1 MMDSRLVKLSSTSL
15 NSKSLALI
23 AVIVLAVIASGGY
36 VSGMFG
42 RSCSHCQTVD
52 VQIIGGVGVG
62 TVDTFVPD
70 NFTVTAGNNVT
81 LAISNTDDNTH
92 GIAIPQFGV
101 KNTLIL
107 PGDTARIWFIAN
119 ETGIFRYSE
128 PPGDCKGG
136 YGGVCNSVQH
146 MWGYINVV
154 SP

>member
-1 MMDSRLVKLSSTSL
+1 M
-15 NSKSLALI
+15 NSKSLALV
-23 AVIVLAVIASGGY
+23 AVVVLAVIASGGY
-36 VSGMFG
+36 LSGMFG
-42 RSCSHCQTVD
+42 GANSCHNCATVD

-70 NFTVTAGNNVT
+70 NFTVTLGKNVT

-92 GIAIPQFGV
+92 GIEIPQFGV

-119 ETGIFRYSE
+119 ETGTFRYSE
-128 PPGDCKGG
+128 PAGDCKGG
-136 YGGVCNSVQH
+136 YEGVCNSVQH
-146 MWGYINVV
+146 MWGFITVV